1 MIDKIEDVLEKYVR
15 PQLLKHYGNVRVI
28 SFDNGTLEISL
39 TGQCG
44 SCPSAK
50 FTVESIIEKE
60 VKKYVSEVEQVV
72 LVNDV
77 SDDLINFAKKILNKE
92 L

>member
-1 MIDKIEDVLEKYVR
+1 MINKIEDVLDQYVR
-15 PQLLKHYGNVRVI
+15 PQLSEHYGNVKII
-28 SFDNGTLEISL
+28 SFNDGILEISL

-50 FTVESIIEKE
+50 FTVESLIEQE
-60 VKKYVSEVEQVV
+60 VRNHVPEVEQVV
-72 LVNDV
+72 LINEI